1 MSELKEPITALK
13 EKVELLI
20 TSHGQIQARTKAL
33 EAENEELK
41 RELELKNQLIK
52 ETEEKH
58 NLAILAQSMSSD
70 TQRAEAEDIK
80 LTIANLVQEID
91 ECISLLDKNM

>member
-1 MSELKEPITALK
+1 MSELKEPIAALK

-20 TSHGQIQARTKAL
+20 TAHGQVQGRAKVL
-33 EAENEELK
+33 ETENEELK

-70 TQRAEAEDIK
+70 TQRVETEELK

-91 ECISLLDKNM
+91 ECIAVLGKNV